1 MVFRRRRS
9 RRHERN
15 RRIRRVLL
23 ITTCAGVALVLACLA
38 LTYLSPS
45 LFRASS
51 HRVASD
57 ALAAAAAQNAILQ
70 AQQQS
75 LRHMQKRPVYPYSVV
90 AGGVEDIR
98 ELKWAAEHDPVVG
111 AHYAGFDYTRAR
123 VIRLLLT
130 RSVYL
135 SYRIGNRVYWTRHRV
150 KLKKGETLIT
160 DGKMTARTR
169 CANRVE
175 EKPQQESSKEE
186 PPVARFDEPV
196 RPALGTAIENPAAP
210 VESALNRPPVP
221 GLGPTL
227 PLGVYDPIQGG
238 TFTPIA
244 PPPLPS
250 VCGISPNKKPKEGGT
265 AIPTTGKGKRTIN
278 PCETG
283 GISEVPEPGTWLLV
297 GSGLTLMLWKFRQS
311 FARS

>member
-1 MVFRRRRS
+1 MVFRRRRT

-23 ITTCAGVALVLACLA
+23 ITTCACMALA
-38 LTYLSPS
+38 LASLALSYLSPS

-51 HRVASD
+51 HRVDSD
-57 ALAAAAAQNAILQ
+57 AFAAAAAQNAILH

-75 LRHMQKRPVYPYSVV
+75 LSNLQKRPIYPYSVV
-90 AGGVEDIR
+90 AGGVENIR

-111 AHYAGFDYTRAR
+111 AHYAGFDYARAH
-123 VIRLLLT
+123 VVRLLEA
-130 RSVYL
+130 RSVYV
-135 SYRIGNRVYWTRHRV
+135 SYRIGNRVYWTRRRV

-175 EKPQQESSKEE
+175 EKPQVESSTEE
-186 PPVARFDEPV
+186 PPVAKFDEPV
-196 RPALGTAIENPAAP
+196 LPALGTAVDNPPAP

-221 GLGPTL
+221 GLAP

-238 TFTPIA
+238 PFTPIA

-250 VCGISPNKKPKEGGT
+250 VCGVSPNKNPKEGGT
-265 AIPTTGKGKRTIN
+265 AIPAIGKGKKTIN
-278 PCETG
+278 VCESG
-283 GISEVPEPGTWLLV
+283 GISEVPEPGTWVLV
-297 GSGLTLMLWKFRQS
+297 ATGLTLMLWKFRQG
-311 FARS
+311 FGRS